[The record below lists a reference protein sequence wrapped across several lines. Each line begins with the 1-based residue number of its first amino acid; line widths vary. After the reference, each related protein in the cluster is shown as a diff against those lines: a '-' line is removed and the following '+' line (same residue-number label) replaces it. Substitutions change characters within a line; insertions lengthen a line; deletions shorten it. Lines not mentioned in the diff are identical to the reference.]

1 MRLVL
6 VPLMVAVIA
15 AASLLGWQPAQAL
28 EQITRVRLFDSHPL
42 LSEITVLGPLRI
54 EPMGKVL
61 PSANLRSRGSAVL
74 VSVSGKDVFRA
85 EKLQL
90 RCASSALLALSA
102 GLQASKRASNG
113 LMQADVPARHYRGS
127 LTVTAAGGRLVVVNE
142 VATRSYITSVVGSES
157 LPDFPLEALKAQT
170 VLACTTAS
178 RACRGGALV
187 GDSTEIQAY
196 LGSDYE
202 RQEVKQAVAAVYG
215 EQLTTQAKSHG
226 IYYHSTCAGGTSSAA
241 IFSGKKGRS
250 DEGVICRYCKDSPFF
265 KEHKFSVPTAE
276 FKNKLG
282 FVPQQIL
289 QKDDQDRPLQVSI
302 SRDGRSS
309 VISGYQLWLKCGQA
323 FGWGEVPGLR
333 YRFQATPGNL
343 VFVSSGAGHGIGLCQ
358 WGARAMALSG
368 LGYKEILRH
377 YFPTSRVTAAIRP

>member
-1 MRLVL
+1 MLL
-6 VPLMVAVIA
+6 QLLTVAVIVA
-15 AASLLGWQPAQAL
+15 AVVLGWQPVQAL
-28 EQITRVRLFDSHPL
+28 EQITRVRLFDSHSL
-42 LSEITVLGPLRI
+42 LSEITVQGPVKI

-61 PSANLRSRGSAVL
+61 QSAKLRARGSEVL
-74 VSVSGKDVFRA
+74 VSASGKDVFRA
-85 EKLQL
+85 EKVQL

-102 GLQASKRASNG
+102 GLHAYKPASSRFGQAEA
-113 LMQADVPARHYRGS
+113 PARHYRGS

-142 VATRSYITSVVGSES
+142 VDTRSYITSVVGSES

-178 RACRGGALV
+178 RAARAGALL

-202 RQEVKQAVAAVYG
+202 RPVVKQAVAAVYG
-215 EQLTTQAKSHG
+215 EQLTTQAKSRG

-241 IFSGKKGRS
+241 IFSGSKAKS

-265 KEHKFSVPTAE
+265 KEHIFSVTTAE
-276 FKNKLG
+276 CKNKLG
-282 FVPQQIL
+282 FVPEQIL
-289 QKDDQDRPLQVSI
+289 KKDDQGRPLQVSI
-302 SRDGRSS
+302 SRDGRLS
-309 VISGYQLWLKCGQA
+309 VISGYRLWLKCGRA
-323 FGWGEVPGLR
+323 FGWGAVPGLR
-333 YRFQATPGNL
+333 YRLQASADNL

-377 YFPTSRVTAAIRP
+377 YFPNSCVSGGFRH